1 MSDQKNLIIAIVLSV
16 AILFG
21 FQYFYEAPRIE
32 QARQQQQA
40 QQAAQPQATA
50 PQPGAPPRPGEAP
63 TAAPAAP
70 GGPAAAKPTVSRE
83 AAIALTPRLKIDSR
97 RLHGSIALTG
107 GRIDD
112 LTLVDYRTAVDRS
125 SPEIVLLSPV
135 GAPEP
140 YYGEFG
146 WVSAPGTA
154 IKVPDSTTRWQ
165 ADSAELTP
173 AKPVTLTWDNGAG
186 LRFTRTVA
194 IDANYVFTITQQ
206 VENTTDQPVTLFPYG
221 LISRHGTP
229 KTLGFYILHEGP
241 LGVLRDKA
249 NDAGTLKEM
258 GYKDV
263 AEANSV
269 EMNSIGGWLGFTDK
283 YWLTALVAPNE
294 MALKA
299 RLSHTKNSDVD
310 RYQVDLLGGAVEVAP
325 KATAGTSF
333 RLFAGAKEVQLID
346 RYENELGIPRFDR
359 AIDWGWFYFLT
370 KPIFFAIDYL
380 NRLLGNFGLAILVF
394 TVIVKVLFLPLAYKS
409 YVSMSGMKK
418 LQPEMMKL
426 RERFGDDR
434 QGMNKA
440 LMELY
445 KREKVNPAS
454 GCLPIL
460 LQIPVFFALYKVL
473 FVTIEMRHA
482 PFYGWIK
489 DLSAPDPTTWI
500 NLFGLI
506 PWTPPTLGPLE
517 ILSIG
522 VWPIIMGVSMWL
534 QMKLN
539 PTPPDPVQAKMFMLM
554 PIVFTFMLGSFPAG
568 LVIYWTWNNVLS
580 IGQQWLIMKRMGVK
594 HPAS

>member
-1 MSDQKNLIIAIVLSV
+1 MSDQKNLIIAIALSV

-32 QARQQQQA
+32 QARQA
-40 QQAAQPQATA
+40 QQTTQTSASA
-50 PQPGAPPRPGEAP
+50 PQPGAPPKPGEAP
-63 TAAPAAP
+63 AAGPAAP
-70 GGPAAAKPTVSRE
+70 GGPAAAKPAVSRE
-83 AAIALTPRLKIDSR
+83 AAIAQAPRLKIDSR
-97 RLHGSIALTG
+97 RLHGSIALSG

-146 WVSAPGTA
+146 WVTAPGA
-154 IKVPDSTTRWQ
+154 AVKVPDATTLWQ
-165 ADSAELTP
+165 TDASELTP
-173 AKPVTLTWDNGAG
+173 ARPVTLTWDNGEG
-186 LRFTRTVA
+186 LRFKRTVA

-206 VENTTDQPVTLFPYG
+206 VENTTDKPVTLFPYG

-249 NDAGTLKEM
+249 GDAGTLKEM
-258 GYKDV
+258 GYSDV
-263 AEANSV
+263 AEAKSVELNSV
-269 EMNSIGGWLGFTDK
+269 GGWLGFTDK
-283 YWLTALVAPNE
+283 YWLAALVAPND

-299 RLSHTKNSDVD
+299 RLSHVKNGEVD
-310 RYQVDLLGGAVEVAP
+310 RYQADLLGGAVEIAP
-325 KATAGTSF
+325 KATTSSSF

-346 RYENELGIPRFDR
+346 RYESELGIPRFDR

-370 KPIFFAIDYL
+370 KPIFFAIDYF
-380 NRLLGNFGLAILVF
+380 NRMLGNFGLAILLF

-506 PWTPPTLGPLE
+506 PWAPPSLGPLE
-517 ILSIG
+517 ILNIG
-522 VWPIIMGVSMWL
+522 VWPIIMGISMWL

-568 LVIYWTWNNVLS
+568 LVIYWTWNNILS
-580 IGQQWLIMKRMGVK
+580 VGQQWLIMKRMGVK

>member
-1 MSDQKNLIIAIVLSV
+1 MSDQKNLIIAIALSV

-32 QARQQQQA
+32 QTRQAQQA
-40 QQAAQPQATA
+40 QQATPATVPQ
-50 PQPGAPPRPGEAP
+50 PGEAP
-63 TAAPAAP
+63 AAGPAAP
-70 GGPAAAKPTVSRE
+70 GGPAAAKPAVSRD
-83 AAIALTPRLKIDSR
+83 AAIAQTPRLKIDSR

-146 WVSAPGTA
+146 WVTGPGA
-154 IKVPDSTTRWQ
+154 AVKVPDSTTRWQ
-165 ADSAELTP
+165 ADASELTP
-173 AKPVTLTWDNGAG
+173 DKPVTLTWDNGEG
-186 LRFTRTVA
+186 LRFKRTFAV
-194 IDANYVFTITQQ
+194 DANYVFTATQQ
-206 VENTTDQPVTLFPYG
+206 VENSTDKPVTLFPYG

-241 LGVLRDKA
+241 LGVLRDKTS
-249 NDAGTLKEM
+249 DAGTLKEM
-258 GYKDV
+258 SYSDV
-263 AEANSV
+263 AEAKSVELNSV
-269 EMNSIGGWLGFTDK
+269 GGWLGFTDK

-299 RLSHTKNSDVD
+299 RLSHAKNSDVD
-310 RYQVDLLGGAVEVAP
+310 RYQIDLLGGAVEVAP

-380 NRLLGNFGLAILVF
+380 NRLLGNFGLAILLF

-440 LMELY
+440 LMDLY

-489 DLSAPDPTTWI
+489 DLSAPDPTTWV

-568 LVIYWTWNNVLS
+568 LVIYWTWNNTLS

>member
-1 MSDQKNLIIAIVLSV
+1 MSDQKNLIIAIALSV

-32 QARQQQQA
+32 QARQA
-40 QQAAQPQATA
+40 QQTTQTSASA
-50 PQPGAPPRPGEAP
+50 PQPGAPPKPGEAP
-63 TAAPAAP
+63 AAGPAAP
-70 GGPAAAKPTVSRE
+70 GGPAAARPAVSRE
-83 AAIALTPRLKIDSR
+83 AAIAQAPRLKIDSR
-97 RLHGSIALTG
+97 RLHGSIALSG

-146 WVSAPGTA
+146 WVTAPGA
-154 IKVPDSTTRWQ
+154 AVKVPDATTLWQ
-165 ADSAELTP
+165 TDASELTP
-173 AKPVTLTWDNGAG
+173 ARPVTLTWDNGEG
-186 LRFTRTVA
+186 LRFKRTVA

-206 VENTTDQPVTLFPYG
+206 VENTTDKPVTLFPYG

-249 NDAGTLKEM
+249 GDAGTLKEM
-258 GYKDV
+258 GYSDV
-263 AEANSV
+263 AEAKSVELNSV
-269 EMNSIGGWLGFTDK
+269 GGWLGFTDK
-283 YWLTALVAPNE
+283 YWLAALVAPND

-299 RLSHTKNSDVD
+299 RLSHVKSGEVD
-310 RYQVDLLGGAVEVAP
+310 RYQADLLGGAVEIAP
-325 KATAGTSF
+325 KATTSSSF

-346 RYENELGIPRFDR
+346 RYESELGIPRFDR

-370 KPIFFAIDYL
+370 KPIFFAIDYF
-380 NRLLGNFGLAILVF
+380 NRMLGNFGLAILLF

-506 PWTPPTLGPLE
+506 PWAPPSLGPLE
-517 ILSIG
+517 ILNIG
-522 VWPIIMGVSMWL
+522 VWPIIMGISMWL

-568 LVIYWTWNNVLS
+568 LVIYWTWNNILS
-580 IGQQWLIMKRMGVK
+580 VGQQWLIMKRMGVK